1 MATVESRGERA
12 RKDKPKRSVPAM
24 NTPNPPSDEEI
35 RLLAYH
41 LYERRC
47 QSGAAGD
54 AAGDWI
60 QAERLLLDS
69 TREPANGN

>member
-1 MATVESRGERA
+1 MATVAGRRERA
-12 RKDKPKRSVPAM
+12 RKD
-24 NTPNPPSDEEI
+24 TPQTAAAPPSKLSEEDI

-47 QSGAAGD
+47 QSGATGD

-60 QAERLLLDS
+60 QAESLLLNTS
-69 TREPANGN
+69 AANTNSN

>member
-1 MATVESRGERA
+1 MATVASRGERA
-12 RKDKPKRSVPAM
+12 RKDAPKSPIAP
-24 NTPNPPSDEEI
+24 TSKLSEEEV

-47 QSGAAGD
+47 ESGTAGD

-60 QAERLLLDS
+60 QAEQLLADAAAI
-69 TREPANGN
+69 TKGN